1 MDEQE
6 RVPEQE
12 EFNLDDILKEF
23 SDLSAEDS
31 HWVPEEDVS
40 IWDGKLPDVSNSTGA
55 VPEDTVRLDEITKAV
70 KKTADPIP
78 EETLRFT
85 PVEDATVR
93 FAPIAEEAIPL
104 ASTDEE
110 TIRFAPIGDE
120 ASAEEELPTFPVH
133 EDRVEPF
140 SETWEPEYEQPIGE
154 YVPPE
159 PIVFR
164 PKSRL
169 QELKRKLVE
178 GPEKR
183 YYELVEQGLGKLQLA
198 IFMNLLVS
206 LLAAGSTAMYA
217 LGMVQPERLRLL
229 VFGQFL
235 ALLLSALLGSYQ
247 LMEGFSN
254 LLRKR
259 FSLNTL
265 LLFSFVACCADAILC
280 LQQVRVPCCAAFS
293 LNMTMS
299 LWSAYQKRNTEMAQM
314 DTMRKAVRLDSLISS
329 PDYYEGR
336 PGFLRSEGQVED
348 FMDNYSAP
356 SGAEKTLSIYSLV
369 ALFLSLGIGITAGVL
384 HSMHMGIQAFC
395 TSLLVAVPATSYI
408 ALSRPAALLERRLH
422 KHGAV
427 ICGWQG
433 VLHLSKA
440 AAFPLTDTDLFPAGS
455 AKMNGVKFYGSRN
468 PDEVV
473 SYAAALI
480 TADGGSMVPLFSQL
494 LESRSGYHYD
504 AENLQSYSGG
514 IGGVVN
520 NEAVLAGTLSFMQ
533 SMGVDMPDG
542 TRVNQ
547 AVYVAIDGQLCGVF
561 AVTYHRVKSSA
572 VGLTTLCA
580 YRGLVPVMTTRD
592 FMLTESFLRGK
603 FGVNTR
609 RMAFPDREIRTGLS
623 ARSPEEDAPALALTT
638 HEGLA
643 GAAYTVT
650 GSRALRSASIAG
662 VTVHMLGGIL
672 GLLMMLALAIV
683 GAGQLLTPAN
693 ILLYELI
700 WMIPGLLI
708 TEWTR
713 SV

>member
-1 MDEQE
+1 MDEKE
-6 RVPEQE
+6 THSDQE
-12 EFNLDDILKEF
+12 EFSLEDILKEF
-23 SDLSAEDS
+23 AGLPAGETDWEL
-31 HWVPEEDVS
+31 EEDVA
-40 IWDGKLPDVSNSTGA
+40 IWDGAVPAEPRQSSA
-55 VPEDTVRLDEITKAV
+55 VPEDTVRLDEITEAV
-70 KKTADPIP
+70 KKL
-78 EETLRFT
+78 ETSVQEGTR
-85 PVEDATVR
+85 R
-93 FAPIAEEAIPL
+93 FAPVKEPEPEEAPP
-104 ASTDEE
+104 AV
-110 TIRFAPIGDE
+110 
-120 ASAEEELPTFPVH
+120 PVH
-133 EDRVEPF
+133 EEKVEPF
-140 SETWEPEYEQPIGE
+140 SEAWEPEYEQPMGQYI
-154 YVPPE
+154 PPE

-169 QELKRKLVE
+169 QELKHKLIE

-183 YYELVEQGLGKLQLA
+183 YYELAERGLGKLQAA
-198 IFMNLLVS
+198 IFLNLLVA

-217 LGMVQPERLRLL
+217 LGLVQPERIRLM

-247 LMEGFSN
+247 LMEGFGD
-254 LLRKR
+254 LLRKQ

-265 LLFSFVACCADAILC
+265 LLFSFIACCADAILC
-280 LQQVRVPCCAAFS
+280 LRQVRVPCCAAFS

-299 LWSAYQKRNTEMAQM
+299 LWSAYQKRNTEMGQM
-314 DTMRKAVRLDSLISS
+314 DTMRKATRLDSVVSS

-336 PGFLRSEGQVED
+336 PGFLRGEGQVED
-348 FMDNYSAP
+348 FMDTYNLPSRGEKILSVYALAALLVSA
-356 SGAEKTLSIYSLV
+356 
-369 ALFLSLGIGITAGVL
+369 GIGITAGL
-384 HSMHMGIQAFC
+384 MHSLHMGIQVFC
-395 TSLLVAVPATSYI
+395 TSLLVAAPATAFI
-408 ALSRPAALLERRLH
+408 TLSRPMALLERRLH

-433 VLHLSKA
+433 VLGMSQA

-473 SYAAALI
+473 AYAAALV
-480 TADGGSMVPLFSQL
+480 TADGGSMAPLFSQL

-504 AENLQSYSGG
+504 AENLQSYPDG
-514 IGGVVN
+514 IGGEVN
-520 NEAVLAGTLSFMQ
+520 EEAVLAGTLAFMQ
-533 SMGVDMPDG
+533 SMGVEMPEG

-547 AVYVAIDGQLCGVF
+547 AVYVAIDGQLSGVF
-561 AVTYHRVKSSA
+561 AVTYSKVKSSA

-580 YRGLVPVMTTRD
+580 YRGLTPVMVTGD

-609 RMAFPDREIRTGLS
+609 RIAFPDRKVRAALS
-623 ARSPEEDAPALALTT
+623 ERVPEEGAPVLALTT
-638 HEGLA
+638 REGLA
-643 GAAYTVT
+643 GAAYAVT
-650 GSRALRSASIAG
+650 GSRALRSAGIAG
-662 VTVHMLGGIL
+662 ITVHLIGGIL
-672 GLLMMLALAIV
+672 GLLIMLTLAIV
-683 GAGQLLTPAN
+683 GADNLLTPAN